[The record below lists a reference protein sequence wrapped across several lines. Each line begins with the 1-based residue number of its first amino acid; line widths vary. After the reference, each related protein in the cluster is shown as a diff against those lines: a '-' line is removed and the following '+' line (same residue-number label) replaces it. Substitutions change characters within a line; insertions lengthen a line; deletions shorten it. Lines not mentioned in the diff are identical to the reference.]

1 MYFEGYIKPLVVHFV
16 ICTLSLNLREK
27 TLCLEFLKYFPC
39 LSQFLAELS
48 GDQESLNLWLGG
60 VSYPNS
66 EIKGPK
72 LVISGVSYLITQL
85 STIQSHLKNT

>member
-16 ICTLSLNLREK
+16 IYTLSLNLREK
-27 TLCLEFLKYFPC
+27 TLCLEFPKHFPC